1 MPPGNQYTIPRAV
14 RVQSESLP
22 LATGCWQC
30 SKAELFLTDICGYN
44 GASRIFTQCWRCSTV
59 SDFKEDI
66 LKGRVALVTG
76 GATGIGKEI
85 ARTLGKHGA
94 RIVITSRKQENL
106 EAARKEFQEQGIEC
120 LAVPSDVRNAEAVE
134 AVIASAITEFGGLN
148 IIVNCAAGM
157 FPAPIERMSYNGF
170 KTVVD
175 IDLLGTYN
183 VTKAAYTAYLKEHGG
198 CIVNITAPF
207 EHWGVSSMA
216 HVAAAKNGIESLTR
230 TCAVEWAPLGI
241 RVNSVA
247 PGFISDTEGV
257 KRFTDSVEVEVDK
270 SLKGTR
276 QDMANAVLF
285 LVSDSASFISGVCI
299 RVDGAATIDLL
310 RMPVV

>member
-1 MPPGNQYTIPRAV
+1 M
-14 RVQSESLP
+14 
-22 LATGCWQC
+22 
-30 SKAELFLTDICGYN
+30 
-44 GASRIFTQCWRCSTV
+44 
-59 SDFKEDI
+59 SDFKENI
-66 LKGRVALVTG
+66 LEGRVALITG

-94 RIVITSRKQENL
+94 KIVITSRKQENL
-106 EAARKEFQEQGIEC
+106 DAACQVFQGEGIEC
-120 LAVPSDVRNAEAVE
+120 INVSSDVRNPEAVE
-134 AVIASAITEFGGLN
+134 QVIAATLEKYGSLDIV
-148 IIVNCAAGM
+148 VNCAAGM
-157 FPAPIERMSYNGF
+157 FIAPIERMSYNGF
-170 KTVVD
+170 KTVID

-207 EHWGVSSMA
+207 ANWGVSSMA
-216 HVAAAKNGIESLTR
+216 HVAAAKTGVESLTR

-257 KRFTDSVEVEVDK
+257 KRAGESMDIPDDK

-285 LVSDSASFISGVCI
+285 LVSDSARFISGVCI
-299 RVDGAATIDLL
+299 LVDGGATVDLL

>member
-1 MPPGNQYTIPRAV
+1 M
-14 RVQSESLP
+14 
-22 LATGCWQC
+22 
-30 SKAELFLTDICGYN
+30 
-44 GASRIFTQCWRCSTV
+44 

-66 LKGRVALVTG
+66 LKGRVALITG

-94 RIVITSRKQENL
+94 KIVITSRKQENL
-106 EAARKEFQEQGIEC
+106 DAARQEFEKEGIKC
-120 LAVPSDVRNAEAVE
+120 LAMSSDVRNPEAVE
-134 AVIASAITEFGGLN
+134 KVIAATIKEFGGLN
-148 IIVNCAAGM
+148 IVINCAAGM
-157 FPAPIERMSYNGF
+157 FPAPIEKLSYNGF

-183 VTKAAYTAYLKEHGG
+183 VTKAAFTAYLKEHGG

-207 EHWGVSSMA
+207 EHWGVSSLA
-216 HVAAAKNGIESLTR
+216 HVAAAKAGVESLTR

-241 RVNSVA
+241 RVNAVG

-257 KRFTDSVEVEVDK
+257 KRFGESAGIPDRA
-270 SLKGTR
+270 LRGTR

-285 LVSDSASFISGVCI
+285 LVSDSARFISGVSI
-299 RVDGAATIDLL
+299 RVDGGACVDLL

>member
-1 MPPGNQYTIPRAV
+1 M
-14 RVQSESLP
+14 
-22 LATGCWQC
+22 
-30 SKAELFLTDICGYN
+30 
-44 GASRIFTQCWRCSTV
+44 

-66 LKGRVALVTG
+66 VKGRVALITG

-94 RIVITSRKQENL
+94 KIVITSRKQENL
-106 EAARKEFQEQGIEC
+106 DAAREEFEKEGVEC
-120 LAVPSDVRNAEAVE
+120 LAVSSDVRNPEAVE
-134 AVIASAITEFGGLN
+134 AVIASAIEKYGGLN
-148 IIVNCAAGM
+148 IVVNCAAGM
-157 FPAPIERMSYNGF
+157 FIAPIEKMSYNGF

-183 VTKAAYTAYLKEHGG
+183 VTKAAFTAYLKEHGG

-216 HVAAAKNGIESLTR
+216 HVAAAKAGIESFTR

-241 RVNSVA
+241 RVNSVG

-257 KRFTDSVEVEVDK
+257 KRAGEAGMSEEK
-270 SLKGTR
+270 GLKGTR

-285 LVSDSASFISGVCI
+285 LVSDSASFISGVGI
-299 RVDGAATIDLL
+299 RVDGGACVDLL

>member
-1 MPPGNQYTIPRAV
+1 M
-14 RVQSESLP
+14 
-22 LATGCWQC
+22 
-30 SKAELFLTDICGYN
+30 
-44 GASRIFTQCWRCSTV
+44 
-59 SDFKEDI
+59 SDFKENI
-66 LKGRVALVTG
+66 LKGRVALITG

-94 RIVITSRKQENL
+94 KIVITSRKQENL
-106 EAARKEFQEQGIEC
+106 DAARKEFEAEGLKC
-120 LAVPSDVRNAEAVE
+120 LAPSSDVRKPELVE
-134 AVIASAITEFGGLN
+134 QVIAAAIKEYGGLN
-148 IIVNCAAGM
+148 IVVNCAAGM
-157 FPAPIERMSYNGF
+157 FPAPIEGMSYNGF

-183 VTKAAYTAYLKEHGG
+183 VTKAAFTAYLKEHGG

-207 EHWGVSSMA
+207 EHWGVSSLA
-216 HVAAAKNGIESLTR
+216 HVAAAKAGVDSLTR

-247 PGFISDTEGV
+247 PGFISETEGV
-257 KRFTDSVEVEVDK
+257 KRFGDKMGIPEDK

-285 LVSDSASFISGVCI
+285 LVSDSARFINGVCI
-299 RVDGAATIDLL
+299 RVDGGATIDLL

>member
-1 MPPGNQYTIPRAV
+1 M
-14 RVQSESLP
+14 
-22 LATGCWQC
+22 
-30 SKAELFLTDICGYN
+30 
-44 GASRIFTQCWRCSTV
+44 

-85 ARTLGKHGA
+85 SRTLGNHGA

-106 EAARKEFQEQGIEC
+106 DAARREFEGEGIEC
-120 LAVPSDVRNAEAVE
+120 LAVASDVRNPEAVE
-134 AVIASAITEFGGLN
+134 QVIASALEKYGSLN
-148 IIVNCAAGM
+148 IVVNCAAGM
-157 FPAPIERMSYNGF
+157 FIAPIEKMSYNAF

-183 VTKAAYTAYLKEHGG
+183 VTKAAFTAYLKEHGG
-198 CIVNITAPF
+198 CIVNISAPF

-216 HVAAAKNGIESLTR
+216 HVAAAKAGVESLTR

-247 PGFISDTEGV
+247 PGFISETEGV
-257 KRFTDSVEVEVDK
+257 KRAAESMDIPDDK
-270 SLKGTR
+270 ALKGTR
-276 QDMANAVLF
+276 RDMANAVLF
-285 LVSDSASFISGVCI
+285 LVSDSASFISGVSL
-299 RVDGAATIDLL
+299 RVDGGATIDLL

>member
-1 MPPGNQYTIPRAV
+1 M
-14 RVQSESLP
+14 
-22 LATGCWQC
+22 
-30 SKAELFLTDICGYN
+30 
-44 GASRIFTQCWRCSTV
+44 
-59 SDFKEDI
+59 SDFKENI
-66 LKGRVALVTG
+66 LKGRVALITG

-94 RIVITSRKQENL
+94 KIVITSRKQENL
-106 EAARKEFQEQGIEC
+106 DAARKEFEAEGIKC
-120 LAVPSDVRNAEAVE
+120 LALSSDVRKPELVE
-134 AVIASAITEFGGLN
+134 QVIAAALKEYSSLN
-148 IIVNCAAGM
+148 IVVNCAAGM
-157 FPAPIERMSYNGF
+157 FPAPIEGMSYNGF

-183 VTKAAYTAYLKEHGG
+183 VTKAAFTAYLKEHGG

-207 EHWGVSSMA
+207 EHWGVSSLA
-216 HVAAAKNGIESLTR
+216 HVAAAKAGVESLTR

-257 KRFTDSVEVEVDK
+257 KRFGDSQDIPDK

-285 LVSDSASFISGVCI
+285 LVSDSARFINGVCI
-299 RVDGAATIDLL
+299 RVDGGATIDLL

>member
-1 MPPGNQYTIPRAV
+1 M
-14 RVQSESLP
+14 
-22 LATGCWQC
+22 
-30 SKAELFLTDICGYN
+30 
-44 GASRIFTQCWRCSTV
+44 
-59 SDFKEDI
+59 SDFKKNI
-66 LKGRVALVTG
+66 LKGRVALITG

-94 RIVITSRKQENL
+94 KIVITSRKQENL
-106 EAARKEFQEQGIEC
+106 DAARKEFEAEGIEC
-120 LAVPSDVRNAEAVE
+120 LAPSSDVRNPEAVE
-134 AVIASAITEFGGLN
+134 RVIAAALKEYGGLN
-148 IIVNCAAGM
+148 IVINCAAGM
-157 FPAPIERMSYNGF
+157 FPAPIEGMSYNGF

-183 VTKAAYTAYLKEHGG
+183 VTKAAFTAYLKEHGG

-207 EHWGVSSMA
+207 EHWGVSSLA
-216 HVAAAKNGIESLTR
+216 HVAAAKAGVDSLTR

-247 PGFISDTEGV
+247 PGFISETEGV
-257 KRFTDSVEVEVDK
+257 KRFGDKMGIPDDK

-285 LVSDSASFISGVCI
+285 LVSDSARFINGVCI
-299 RVDGAATIDLL
+299 RVDGGATIDLL